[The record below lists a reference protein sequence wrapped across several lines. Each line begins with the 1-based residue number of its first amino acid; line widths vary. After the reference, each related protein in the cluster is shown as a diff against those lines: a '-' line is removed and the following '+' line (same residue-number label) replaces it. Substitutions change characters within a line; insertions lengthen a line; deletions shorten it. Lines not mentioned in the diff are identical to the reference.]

1 MADSSRLKSEVYDQ
15 MLAVSAPEDKA
26 SALQLLE
33 RMGALDVAEMLGLL
47 DGQ

>member
-1 MADSSRLKSEVYDQ
+1 MIDSSKLQNKIVDVIPT
-15 MLAVSAPEDKA
+15 VSSPEDKA

-33 RMGALDVAEMLGLL
+33 RMGALDVAQMLGLL

>member
-1 MADSSRLKSEVYDQ
+1 MADSSRLKSEAYDQ
-15 MLAVSAPEDKA
+15 MLAVSAPKDKA

>member
-1 MADSSRLKSEVYDQ
+1 MADSSKLKNEIVDVIP
-15 MLAVSAPEDKA
+15 AVSSPEDKA